1 MQSNRASPPRVLI
14 VEDEPAIAES
24 LDYALRREG
33 FTTQTAATYAK
44 AEEARAWPTLIIL
57 DLMLPDGNGGDL
69 LRLLR
74 GESRATP
81 VIVLS
86 SRESEADRISA
97 LEGGADD
104 YVTKPFSPR
113 EVVARVRAVLRR
125 MSPAGQAE
133 PEPMLQVDRIG
144 RRATFSAKSLE
155 LTRVEFDLL
164 ALLSENPSRVYTRAE
179 FIARV
184 WGTGF
189 AITDRTIDSHIK
201 SLRRKLTDADAPAG
215 MIQTVR
221 GVGYR
226 MASPDDLAALDHPAA
241 DLPALDLPALDEAGA
256 ASDDASAASDDNPE

>member
-33 FTTQTAATYAK
+33 FATQTAGTFAK
-44 AEEARAWPTLIIL
+44 AEAARTWPTLIIL

-69 LRLLR
+69 LRMLR
-74 GESRATP
+74 AELRSTP

-125 MSPAGQAE
+125 MAPGQTE
-133 PEPMLQVDRIG
+133 PEPLLHVDRSG
-144 RRATFSAKSLE
+144 RRANFSGKSLE

-164 ALLSENPSRVYTRAE
+164 ALLSDNPSHVYTRAE
-179 FIARV
+179 FIASV
-184 WGTGF
+184 WGDGF

-201 SLRRKLTDADAPAG
+201 SLRRKLTDAGAPAG
-215 MIQTVR
+215 LIQTVR

-226 MASPDDLAALDHPAA
+226 MASPDDLPAH
-241 DLPALDLPALDEAGA
+241 DLMTDDAGTPSDSGA
-256 ASDDASAASDDNPE
+256 ASDPGVTSESAPAGDERPE